1 MKGYFFTAAA
11 ALLLAG
17 CASKSEDIAPTY
29 VSPMSY
35 QNHTCQQLAAEAQSV
50 AIRAQQAAGVQDKQR
65 SNDQVLATVGGVLFW
80 PSLLFLNG
88 DGQNA
93 AELARLKGEKE
104 AIEQAS
110 IQKQCGIQFQPQ
122 QIAPN

>member
-1 MKGYFFTAAA
+1 
-11 ALLLAG
+11 LA
-17 CASKSEDIAPTY
+17 T
-29 VSPMSY
+29 
-35 QNHTCQQLAAEAQSV
+35 EAQSV

-110 IQKQCGIQFQPQ
+110 IQKQCCIQFQPQ

>member
-1 MKGYFFTAAA
+1 MKYFFTAAA

-35 QNHTCQQLAAEAQSV
+35 QNHTCQQLSAEAQSV

-93 AELARLKGEKE
+93 AELA
-104 AIEQAS
+104 
-110 IQKQCGIQFQPQ
+110 
-122 QIAPN
+122 